1 MGVYSRYMNWENEA
15 RRIVRVELVSRS
27 LSYAKL
33 ATRLQKAGIKETERS
48 IANKMSRGTFS
59 FIFFLQCMKVMG
71 VKAVNLEPP
80 KDVESK
86 AC

>member
-1 MGVYSRYMNWENEA
+1 MNWENEA

-27 LSYAKL
+27 LTYAKL
-33 ATRLQKAGIKETERS
+33 ATRLKKAGIEETERS

-59 FIFFLQCMKVMG
+59 FIFFLQCMKAMG
-71 VKAVNLEPP
+71 VKTINLEPP

-86 AC
+86 SR